1 MCKAFFITYIMKN
14 IFFGS
19 LLIILALNA
28 CKNNTGCENSVN
40 LNVDQAQLAE
50 DIANIDAYLNFEGIQ
65 AQEHP
70 SGIRYTI
77 QDPGNGDQPNLCSTV
92 FVEYRGTLLNG
103 AQFDASSNIVS
114 LTLNRLIEGW
124 KIGIPLIR
132 EGGNITLYIPSVYA
146 YRSSSNI
153 SSIPPNSSLVFTI
166 SLYLVK

>member
-1 MCKAFFITYIMKN
+1 MKN

-28 CKNNTGCENSVN
+28 CKNDTGCESSVN
-40 LNVDQAQLAE
+40 LNVDQTQLAE
-50 DIANIDAYLNFEGIQ
+50 DIATIDAYLNSEGIQ

-77 QDPGNGDQPNLCSTV
+77 QDPGDGDQPNLCNTV
-92 FVEYRGTLLNG
+92 FVDYRGTLLSG
-103 AQFDASSNIVS
+103 AQFDASSNTVS
-114 LTLNRLIEGW
+114 FTLNRLIEGW

-146 YRSSSNI
+146 YGSSNSI
-153 SSIPPNSSLVFTI
+153 SSIPPNSSLIFTI
-166 SLYLVK
+166 SLHLVQ